1 MAMKTARLQVLTT
14 PAFRDR
20 LRRDAK
26 KAGISVAELVRTRCE
41 GAPLAGAP
49 RDGASSN
56 RKAREEEQVV
66 AELAAQLRK
75 EVRKAQ
81 SSLRSSL
88 AEANAMLEE
97 LKTQR
102 ERRRS
107 AGNA

>member
-1 MAMKTARLQVLTT
+1 MKTARLQVLTT
-14 PAFRDR
+14 PAFRNR
-20 LRRDAK
+20 LRKEAK

-41 GAPLAGAP
+41 GAPSAAAS
-49 RDGASSN
+49 RDAAASN
-56 RKAREEEQVV
+56 RRSREEEQVV

-97 LKTQR
+97 LRTQR
-102 ERRRS
+102 ERRKS
-107 AGNA
+107 AERA

>member
-1 MAMKTARLQVLTT
+1 MKTARLQVLTT
-14 PAFRDR
+14 PSFRDQ
-20 LRRDAK
+20 LRKEAK

-41 GAPLAGAP
+41 GASA
-49 RDGASSN
+49 
-56 RKAREEEQVV
+56 EEEQLV

-102 ERRRS
+102 ERCRS
-107 AGNA
+107 AGHS

>member
-1 MAMKTARLQVLTT
+1 MKTARLQVLTT
-14 PAFRDR
+14 PSFRDR
-20 LRRDAK
+20 LRKEAK

-41 GAPLAGAP
+41 GA
-49 RDGASSN
+49 SS
-56 RKAREEEQVV
+56 EEEQLV

-75 EVRKAQ
+75 KVRTAQ

-97 LKTQR
+97 LRTQR

-107 AGNA
+107 AEHA

>member
-1 MAMKTARLQVLTT
+1 MRMSMCMLMCRL
-14 PAFRDR
+14 RDR
-20 LRRDAK
+20 DENCASAIADHSCISRSASQRSKKGRRQRGGVGTYALRRCILTK
-26 KAGISVAELVRTRCE
+26 K
-41 GAPLAGAP
+41 
-49 RDGASSN
+49 N
-56 RKAREEEQVV
+56 RLV

-97 LKTQR
+97 LRAQR

-107 AGNA
+107 AESV

>member
-1 MAMKTARLQVLTT
+1 MKTARLQVLTT
-14 PAFRDR
+14 PSFRDR
-20 LRRDAK
+20 LRKEAK
-26 KAGISVAELVRTRCE
+26 KAGISMAELVRTRCE
-41 GAPLAGAP
+41 GASS
-49 RDGASSN
+49 DGASN
-56 RKAREEEQVV
+56 RKSREEEQVV

-97 LKTQR
+97 LRTQR

-107 AGNA
+107 AERA

>member
-1 MAMKTARLQVLTT
+1 MKTARLQVLTT
-14 PAFRDR
+14 PSFRDR
-20 LRRDAK
+20 LRREAK
-26 KAGISVAELVRTRCE
+26 LAGISVAELVRTRCE
-41 GAPLAGAP
+41 GGSS
-49 RDGASSN
+49 DGASSN

-66 AELAAQLRK
+66 AELAVQLRK